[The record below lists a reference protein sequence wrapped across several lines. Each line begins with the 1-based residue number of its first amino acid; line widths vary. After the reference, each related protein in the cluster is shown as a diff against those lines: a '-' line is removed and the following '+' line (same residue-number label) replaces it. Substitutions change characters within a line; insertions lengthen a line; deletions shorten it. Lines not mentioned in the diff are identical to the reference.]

1 MKTLIAGVVLI
12 ASLALTGEAAM
23 AAGSAVH
30 RKVAHVAHPHA
41 AARVV
46 ARDRYAPAPMSFDV
60 EQFIQSML
68 GGPLP
73 PQYARIVQDAMRE
86 SAHHRS
92 SGSSTYEPSYDNSP
106 TIDNSS
112 SAAQEQA
119 LSDQENQI
127 NQQNNDMAA
136 MNASNAAAEQMNDA
150 ANAAALQTELNAN
163 N

>member
-12 ASLALTGEAAM
+12 ASLALTGDAAM

-41 AARVV
+41 VAHVV
-46 ARDRYAPAPMSFDV
+46 ARGRYAPTATYFDV
-60 EQFIQSML
+60 RQFIQSML

-73 PQYARIVQDAMRE
+73 PQYARIVQNAMRE
-86 SAHHRS
+86 SAHHRY
-92 SGSSTYEPSYDNSP
+92 SGSSTYEPSFDNSP
-106 TIDNSS
+106 TVDNSWGG
-112 SAAQEQA
+112 AQEQA
-119 LSDQENQI
+119 VSDEENQI

-150 ANAAALQTELNAN
+150 ANAAALQTEINAGN
-163 N
+163 

>member
-30 RKVAHVAHPHA
+30 RKVTHVAHPHA
-41 AARVV
+41 VAHVV
-46 ARDRYAPAPMSFDV
+46 ARDRYAPTAMDFDV
-60 EQFIQSML
+60 GQFIRSML

-73 PQYARIVQDAMRE
+73 PQYARIVQNAMRE
-86 SAHHRS
+86 SAHHRYSGSS

-112 SAAQEQA
+112 S
-119 LSDQENQI
+119 
-127 NQQNNDMAA
+127 
-136 MNASNAAAEQMNDA
+136 
-150 ANAAALQTELNAN
+150 
-163 N
+163 